1 MWPATVTILPQEED
15 LQEIVAKISSKRA
28 EYDVARAHM
37 AEYKV
42 SYEKAEEEYKQH
54 KEQIN
59 TAAEEADSKKVE
71 SLDLFQ
77 FGWNIDVL
85 TDHMCQ
91 WVQSTKWYILAS
103 LSCSNSNLDIS
114 VQTFPKLLL

>member
-1 MWPATVTILPQEED
+1 MWHAAVTILPQEED

-28 EYDVARAHM
+28 EYDVARAQM

-42 SYEKAEEEYKQH
+42 SYEKAEEEYMQH

-71 SLDLFQ
+71 SSDLFQ

-91 WVQSTKWYILAS
+91 WIQSTKRYILAS
-103 LSCSNSNLDIS
+103 LSCSNSNLDTS